1 MKKTEFTAETGSAE
15 RIYCIDDNE
24 DALLWRLRMIGSAK
38 ESEVLCSWGILI
50 EHDGKDYPFNAFA
63 ILTTPL
69 KCRIVAVKR
78 RIKQKQCQIL

>member
-1 MKKTEFTAETGSAE
+1 
-15 RIYCIDDNE
+15 
-24 DALLWRLRMIGSAK
+24 MIGSAK

-50 EHDGKDYPFNAFA
+50 EHDGKDYPSNAFA

-69 KCRIVAVKR
+69 KR